1 MSIVELLLG
10 LIQKEKVHIDCEKD
24 ARISV
29 LAYKIARQC
38 WPNITVK
45 DSNLT
50 IHCIFYFLVTM
61 FTLCCWFDQKTGI
74 SFTSSFS
81 FA

>member
-1 MSIVELLLG
+1 MSILELLLG

-38 WPNITVK
+38 
-45 DSNLT
+45 
-50 IHCIFYFLVTM
+50 
-61 FTLCCWFDQKTGI
+61 
-74 SFTSSFS
+74 
-81 FA
+81 